1 MCVLTAAFLYMND
14 LYGEAFE
21 SELTSSCS
29 GKGVT
34 LQSFGFTSMDEAS
47 IDSAVAL
54 LNEAAIGVVGVLSI
68 GATDLRH
75 ITEAALTLGML
86 GHGTRACWWFAD
98 SQLSAFQAL
107 PQAAQQA
114 LHGSH
119 YLNGYGG
126 GTDASPS
133 FSSFVDN
140 WPNRRPNDYND
151 MLPAGWKLPA
161 DFFFTESATSGTMR
175 VVGSFEYDAIAAIG
189 LLACQVAPT
198 GPLPEDF
205 GTLVWEAKEKLTF
218 EGLSGTVRFDAIGNR
233 GAGGALMN
241 NLLLDESDGSW
252 REALVATV
260 RGEWEWVGGSF
271 EASGAVFGNNGAE
284 MPRDDLTV
292 GSSEVSLSVIVAVT
306 AVAFMLLL
314 IAGVIWRRYWLAS
327 HDTFRL
333 KATGKPPVLPKLER
347 SSWHLFLSH
356 TCAAPQSS

>member
-54 LNEAAIGVVGVLSI
+54 LDEAAIGVVGVLSI

-161 DFFFTESATSGTMR
+161 DFFLPRAPPLAPCASLDPSSTTLSQLSGFWLARSRRPARCPKTLGRWCGRPRRSSRLRGCPARCGSMPSGT
-175 VVGSFEYDAIAAIG
+175 AG
-189 LLACQVAPT
+189 L
-198 GPLPEDF
+198 E
-205 GTLVWEAKEKLTF
+205 
-218 EGLSGTVRFDAIGNR
+218 VR
-233 GAGGALMN
+233 
-241 NLLLDESDGSW
+241 
-252 REALVATV
+252 
-260 RGEWEWVGGSF
+260 
-271 EASGAVFGNNGAE
+271 
-284 MPRDDLTV
+284 
-292 GSSEVSLSVIVAVT
+292 
-306 AVAFMLLL
+306 
-314 IAGVIWRRYWLAS
+314 
-327 HDTFRL
+327 
-333 KATGKPPVLPKLER
+333 
-347 SSWHLFLSH
+347 
-356 TCAAPQSS
+356 

>member
-1 MCVLTAAFLYMND
+1 
-14 LYGEAFE
+14 
-21 SELTSSCS
+21 
-29 GKGVT
+29 
-34 LQSFGFTSMDEAS
+34 
-47 IDSAVAL
+47 
-54 LNEAAIGVVGVLSI
+54 
-68 GATDLRH
+68 
-75 ITEAALTLGML
+75 
-86 GHGTRACWWFAD
+86 
-98 SQLSAFQAL
+98 
-107 PQAAQQA
+107 
-114 LHGSH
+114 
-119 YLNGYGG
+119 
-126 GTDASPS
+126 
-133 FSSFVDN
+133 
-140 WPNRRPNDYND
+140 
-151 MLPAGWKLPA
+151 
-161 DFFFTESATSGTMR
+161 MR

-314 IAGVIWRRYWLAS
+314 IAGVLLLCTTLAVGA
-327 HDTFRL
+327 HLWATPAGCRVRCRKMTRL
-333 KATGKPPVLPKLER
+333 WPRSRTGCIGSGSE
-347 SSWHLFLSH
+347 
-356 TCAAPQSS
+356 